1 MEALPLKEILA
12 SLLKEF
18 EAAGVAADVS
28 REHWRQVYE
37 SNALLK
43 EFAPSRLRITEA
55 TISLPL
61 ALSEITTPK
70 HQTPML
76 TSQQLLRLLP
86 GTLPMDLRERLA
98 LEAAHYIQKS
108 KRMTFANKNLA
119 STVVGFLAEQVRMHK
134 VQNFDQ
140 KAEWPALQ
148 QRVEQ
153 LRTDFTNRNSQN
165 PEREALFSYQTEEL
179 LKMGSDKITRFDLKI
194 AID

>member
-1 MEALPLKEILA
+1 MEPLPLKDILA

-61 ALSEITTPK
+61 ALTEISAPRN
-70 HQTPML
+70 HTPML

-86 GTLPMDLRERLA
+86 ASLPMEMRQGLA
-98 LEAAHYIQKS
+98 QEAAHHIQKT

-119 STVVGFLAEQVRMHK
+119 TTVVAFLAEQVRKQK

-153 LRTDFTNRNSQN
+153 LRADFLNRTNLN